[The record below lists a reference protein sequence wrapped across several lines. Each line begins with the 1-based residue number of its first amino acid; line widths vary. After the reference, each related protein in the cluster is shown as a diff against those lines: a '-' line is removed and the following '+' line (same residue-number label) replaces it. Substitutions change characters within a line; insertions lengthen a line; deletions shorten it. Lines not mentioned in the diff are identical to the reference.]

1 MRKLGIFAIS
11 LFVIF
16 VAVGFLLPSKVH
28 VERNIEIGRPAF
40 EVFGILTDYRYF
52 KNWSQ
57 WSVRDPDVT
66 YTISG
71 ADFGVGQRMSWL
83 GDPQLVGS
91 GWQAIIASQPDQQ
104 IDMELHFETQ
114 SVAFTRFVLQPDGDG
129 CKVTWSY
136 DADVAAE
143 LNFFEGFLSRYF
155 GLLFDRWVG
164 NDFEKSLVNLKRYA
178 ETQ

>member
-1 MRKLGIFAIS
+1 MFAIS

-16 VAVGFLLPSKVH
+16 VVVGFLLPSKVH
-28 VERNIEIGRPAF
+28 VERSIQIDRPAF
-40 EVFGILTDYRYF
+40 EVFGILNDYRYL
-52 KNWSQ
+52 KNYSQ
-57 WSVRDPDVT
+57 WNVRDPNVV

-71 ADFGVGQRMSWL
+71 SDGGVGQRLSWI

-91 GWQAIIASQPDQQ
+91 GWQEITASQRDDQ
-104 IDMELHFETQ
+104 IDIELHFESQ
-114 SVAFTRFVLQPDGDG
+114 SVAYTRFLIQADGER
-129 CKVTWSY
+129 CKVVWSY

-164 NDFEKSLVNLKRYA
+164 RDFEKGLVNLKGYA
-178 ETQ
+178 ESQ